1 MSKNK
6 LTIHLDGSSEKFISY
21 LKNFSKISS
30 SLLLEID
37 PFKKQFIAKTFSED
51 KSAVRFSA
59 VSFDECNM
67 QVLESIDA
75 TEQGEY
81 RIKLGVLVQ
90 LPKMIK
96 ILERF
101 ENDIDANAKNTFN
114 IIINYDFLKNNEGEV
129 IDCVAENIQFSSNI
143 LNMKMDGFRPSEFKY
158 LSDDVF
164 NDKVFKIDNPVEFE
178 IDSATIANIVKTSD
192 IIKIDPKK
200 DALVIYVDGKDV
212 YVKDLTGK
220 DSKGR
225 DIPSN
230 FTYKLGTL
238 PAELGFEVRL
248 PIFRER
254 FIQLLD
260 KVDEDFT
267 ILFGKSVTGEV
278 DRLAMK
284 STSTATKMVISVI
297 NEI

>member
-6 LTIHLDGSSEKFISY
+6 LIIHLDGSSEKFINY

-37 PFKKQFIAKTFSED
+37 PFNKQFIAKTFSED

-59 VSFDECNM
+59 ITFDECNM
-67 QVLESIDA
+67 QVLELGTQDEDSF
-75 TEQGEY
+75 

-101 ENDIDANAKNTFN
+101 ENDIESDKNNFN
-114 IIINYDFLKNNEGEV
+114 IAINYDFIKNSNGETT
-129 IDCVAENIQFSSNI
+129 DCVAENIQFTSNI

-164 NDKVFKIDNPVEFE
+164 NNKVFKIENPVEFTLAA
-178 IDSATIANIVKTSD
+178 ATIANIVKTSD

-200 DALVIYVDGKDV
+200 DGLVLYVDGCDV
-212 YVKDLTGK
+212 FIKDLTGK
-220 DSKGR
+220 DSKGK

-230 FTYKLGTL
+230 FTYKLGAL
-238 PAELGFEVRL
+238 PSPLGFEVRL

-260 KVDEDFT
+260 KVDEDF
-267 ILFGKSVTGEV
+267 IVLFGKSSAGEV
-278 DRLAMK
+278 DRLAMQ
-284 STSTATKMVISVI
+284 STTSATKLVISII
-297 NEI
+297 NEN